1 MSDSESVQSMDT
13 INGSPAD
20 GRSDSE
26 AARIIAANMNWMVRP
41 FDGIFDADDNI
52 VAGGFEELGLAAR
65 ELGMTLVDEKYPNRV
80 IAILW
85 GECSK
90 SRPTETADK
99 LRQQIAS
106 HNGAPWH
113 TW

>member
-1 MSDSESVQSMDT
+1 MSDSEVIQSMPT
-13 INGSPAD
+13 INGAPGD

-26 AARIIAANMNWMVRP
+26 AGRIIAENMEWVLRP
-41 FDGIFDADDNI
+41 YDGIFDADGKE
-52 VAGGFEELGLAAR
+52 VASGFEELGLAAR
-65 ELGMTLVDEKYPNRV
+65 ELGMTIVDQQHPSRV
-80 IAILW
+80 IGVDW
-85 GECSK
+85 GICDKLHLEN
-90 SRPTETADK
+90 TASK

>member
-1 MSDSESVQSMDT
+1 MSDSETIQSMPT
-13 INGSPAD
+13 INGSPTD

-26 AARIIAANMNWMVRP
+26 AARIIAENMDWVVRP
-41 FDGIFDADDNI
+41 YDGIFDADGKK

-65 ELGMTLVDEKYPNRV
+65 ELDMTLVDEDYPNRV
-80 IAILW
+80 TAVLW
-85 GECSK
+85 GECDK
-90 SRPTETADK
+90 LHPERTAEK

-106 HNGAPWH
+106 HDGAPWH

>member
-1 MSDSESVQSMDT
+1 MNDSTVIQSMPT
-13 INGSPAD
+13 INGSPED

-26 AARIIAANMNWMVRP
+26 AGRIIAENMEWVIRP
-41 FDGIFDADDNI
+41 YEGIFDADGKK

-65 ELGMTLVDEKYPNRV
+65 ELGMTLVDERHPSRV
-80 IAILW
+80 IGVDW
-85 GECSK
+85 GICDK
-90 SRPTETADK
+90 LRPENTAAR

-106 HNGAPWH
+106 HTGAPWH